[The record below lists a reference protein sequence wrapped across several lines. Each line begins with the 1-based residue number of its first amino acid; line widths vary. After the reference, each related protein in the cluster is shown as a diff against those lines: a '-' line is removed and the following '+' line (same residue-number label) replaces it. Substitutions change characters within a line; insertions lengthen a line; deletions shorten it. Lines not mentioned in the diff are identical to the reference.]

1 MPTAIDS
8 VPNETTTRSDPMA
21 EPKCP
26 SCDQPLGDEVDEKRI
41 STPHAGA
48 VVVIYCSKCGA
59 ALGAANVFDD
69 PVR

>member
-1 MPTAIDS
+1 
-8 VPNETTTRSDPMA
+8 MA

>member
-1 MPTAIDS
+1 MP
-8 VPNETTTRSDPMA
+8 

-26 SCDQPLGDEVDEKRI
+26 SCDQLLGDEVDEKRI

-48 VVVIYCSKCGA
+48 VVVIYCAKCGA
-59 ALGAANVFDD
+59 ALGAANVFED

>member
-1 MPTAIDS
+1 
-8 VPNETTTRSDPMA
+8 MA

-48 VVVIYCSKCGA
+48 VVVIYCAKCGC
-59 ALGAANVFDD
+59 ALGAANVFED

>member
-1 MPTAIDS
+1 MPAR
-8 VPNETTTRSDPMA
+8 RSIPRLLRMA

-41 STPHAGA
+41 STQHAGA
-48 VVVIYCSKCGA
+48 VVVIYCAKCGC